1 MNRQS
6 ISRFSLCFFML
17 IFGIC
22 SAFSNEK
29 INQAD
34 YPENIDFWSD
44 YPNDVL
50 AEIITQRMTN
60 EELLAQ
66 ILMFG
71 WSGAEPTPLL
81 NAWVE
86 DRALGSVKVFGWNTD
101 DIYLVAK
108 SITELQKKA
117 QTCRFKIPLYVATDQ
132 EGGSVRH
139 VKGDTSDT
147 PGNLAI
153 GSGGYPQDAYYTGYY
168 IGLELRAL
176 GINMNFAPTIDI
188 YSTIESTVI
197 GPRSFGENPEYTGI
211 LGASWAKGHADAGII
226 ATAKHF
232 PGHGDTDVDSHGA
245 LPIIDIDEKTL
256 FSRELVPFMS
266 LIESGVPA
274 IMTGHISF
282 PKIVPNGEPAS
293 LSKSFVTGILRN
305 KLGYEG
311 LVITD
316 DIMMQGA
323 WQYAGVVSNVVR
335 LAIEAGNDIVI
346 SSSTAGLNEALW
358 RNNLQL
364 MSTDES
370 FKKQVTT
377 AAHRVV
383 KSKLDYFKGENPV
396 PLYPDVSKVDASI
409 PAPGAE
415 DFFFQQAC
423 RSISALKT
431 GIFPYTSEM
440 ASKEKVLLCGQFFAY
455 GDELVKR
462 YPNAD
467 IYSYKYNM
475 DNENLSKYLSEL
487 PYYARKFDTVI
498 FCVSDPGSARLAKS
512 LKDSGCRVI
521 IISILSP
528 NYVIDL
534 DFADTILLAYSY
546 SDFSFQA
553 VAAALAGEIDISGNL
568 PITLPKK
575 ED

>member
-1 MNRQS
+1 MNRPFL
-6 ISRFSLCFFML
+6 IKFFLIFSVL
-17 IFGIC
+17 IFG
-22 SAFSNEK
+22 FSPIFTQVK
-29 INQAD
+29 IDEAD

-44 YPNDVL
+44 LPNDVL
-50 AEIITQRMTN
+50 AEVIIQRMTN
-60 EELLAQ
+60 EELLSQ

-81 NAWVE
+81 NAWVQ

-101 DIYLVAK
+101 DINLVAK

-153 GSGGYPQDAYYTGYY
+153 GSSGYPQDAYYTGYY

-188 YSTIESTVI
+188 YSTIKSTVI

-211 LGASWAKGHADAGII
+211 LGAAWAKGHADAGII

-245 LPIIDIDEKTL
+245 LPIIEIDEETL
-256 FSRELVPFMS
+256 FSRELIPFMS

-293 LSKSFVTGILRN
+293 LSKTFVTGVLRE

-316 DIMMQGA
+316 DIMMNGA
-323 WQYAGVVSNVVR
+323 WKFAGVISNVVK

-346 SSSTAGLNEALW
+346 SSSTAGLNDALW

-364 MSTDES
+364 MSTDEN
-370 FKKQVTT
+370 FYNQVRR

-396 PLYPDVSKVDASI
+396 PLYPDASKVDSSI
-409 PAPGAE
+409 PAPGSE
-415 DFFFQQAC
+415 EFFFQQAC

-431 GIFPYTSEM
+431 GTFPYTSEI
-440 ASKEKVLLCGQFFAY
+440 AANEKVLLCGQFFAY
-455 GDELVKR
+455 GDELIKR
-462 YPNAD
+462 YPHAE

-487 PYYARKFDTVI
+487 PYYARRFDTVI

-512 LKDSGCRVI
+512 LKDAGCRVI

-546 SDFSFQA
+546 SNFSFQA
-553 VAAALAGEIDISGNL
+553 VAAALAGEIDILGNL
-568 PITLPKK
+568 PLTIPSK
-575 ED
+575 EE

>member
-1 MNRQS
+1 MNRPFL
-6 ISRFSLCFFML
+6 IKFFLIFSVL
-17 IFGIC
+17 IFG
-22 SAFSNEK
+22 FSPIFTQVK
-29 INQAD
+29 IDEAD

-44 YPNDVL
+44 LPNDVL
-50 AEIITQRMTN
+50 AEVIIQRMTN
-60 EELLAQ
+60 EELLSQ

-81 NAWVE
+81 NAWVQ

-101 DIYLVAK
+101 DINLVAK

-153 GSGGYPQDAYYTGYY
+153 GSSGYPQDAYYTGFY

-188 YSTIESTVI
+188 YSTIKSTVI

-211 LGASWAKGHADAGII
+211 LGAAWAKGHADAGII

-245 LPIIDIDEKTL
+245 LPIIEIDEETL
-256 FSRELVPFMS
+256 FSRELIPFMS

-293 LSKSFVTGILRN
+293 LSKTFVTGVLRE

-316 DIMMQGA
+316 DIMMNGA
-323 WQYAGVVSNVVR
+323 WKFAGVVSNVVK

-346 SSSTAGLNEALW
+346 SSSTAGLNDALW

-364 MSTDES
+364 MSTDEN
-370 FKKQVTT
+370 FYNQVRK

-396 PLYPDVSKVDASI
+396 PLYPDASKVDSSI
-409 PAPGAE
+409 PAPGSE
-415 DFFFQQAC
+415 EFFFQQAC

-431 GIFPYTSEM
+431 GTFPYTSEI
-440 ASKEKVLLCGQFFAY
+440 AANEKVLLCGQFFAY
-455 GDELVKR
+455 GDELIKR
-462 YPNAD
+462 YPHAE

-487 PYYARKFDTVI
+487 PYYARRFDTVI

-512 LKDSGCRVI
+512 LKDAGCRVI

-553 VAAALAGEIDISGNL
+553 VAAALAGEIDILGNL
-568 PITLPKK
+568 PLTIPSK
-575 ED
+575 EE

>member
-1 MNRQS
+1 MNRPFL
-6 ISRFSLCFFML
+6 IKFFLFLTIL
-17 IFGIC
+17 IFGFGLIF
-22 SAFSNEK
+22 AQVK
-29 INQAD
+29 INEAD

-44 YPNDVL
+44 LPNDVL
-50 AEIITQRMTN
+50 AEIIIQRMTN
-60 EELLAQ
+60 DELLSQ

-81 NAWVE
+81 NAWVQE
-86 DRALGSVKVFGWNTD
+86 RALGSVKVFGWNTD
-101 DIYLVAK
+101 DINLVAK

-153 GSGGYPQDAYYTGYY
+153 GSSGYPQDAYYTGYY
-168 IGLELRAL
+168 IGQELRAL

-245 LPIIDIDEKTL
+245 LPVINIDEETL
-256 FSRELVPFMS
+256 FSRELVPFIS

-282 PKIVPNGEPAS
+282 PEIVPNGEPAS
-293 LSKSFVTGILRN
+293 LSKTFVTKILRE
-305 KLGYEG
+305 KLGYKG

-323 WQYAGVVSNVVR
+323 WQYAGVVSNVVK

-364 MSTDES
+364 MSTDEN
-370 FKKQVTT
+370 FFNQVRT

-383 KSKLDYFKGENPV
+383 KSKLDYFKGKNPV
-396 PLYPDVSKVDASI
+396 PLYPDVTKVDSSI
-409 PAPGAE
+409 PAPGSE

-431 GIFPYTSEM
+431 GTFPYTSEM
-440 ASKEKVLLCGQFFAY
+440 AANEKVLLCGQFFAY
-455 GDELVKR
+455 GDELIKR
-462 YPNAD
+462 YPNAEF
-467 IYSYKYNM
+467 YSYKYNM

-487 PYYARKFDTVI
+487 PYYARRFDTVI

-512 LKDSGCRVI
+512 LKDAGCRVI

-568 PITLPKK
+568 PLTVPTSK
-575 ED
+575 D

>member
-1 MNRQS
+1 MNRPFL
-6 ISRFSLCFFML
+6 IKFFLIFSVL
-17 IFGIC
+17 IFG
-22 SAFSNEK
+22 FSPIFTQVK
-29 INQAD
+29 IDEAD

-44 YPNDVL
+44 LPNDVL
-50 AEIITQRMTN
+50 AEVIIQRMTN
-60 EELLAQ
+60 EELLSQ

-81 NAWVE
+81 NAWVQ

-101 DIYLVAK
+101 DINLVAK

-153 GSGGYPQDAYYTGYY
+153 GSSGYPQDAYYTGYY

-188 YSTIESTVI
+188 YSTIKSTVI

-211 LGASWAKGHADAGII
+211 LGAAWAKGHADAGII

-245 LPIIDIDEKTL
+245 LPIIEIDEETL
-256 FSRELVPFMS
+256 FSRELIPFMS

-293 LSKSFVTGILRN
+293 LSKTFVTGVLRE

-316 DIMMQGA
+316 DIMMNGA
-323 WQYAGVVSNVVR
+323 WKFAGVVSNVVK

-346 SSSTAGLNEALW
+346 SSSTAGLNDALW

-364 MSTDES
+364 MSTDEN
-370 FKKQVTT
+370 FYNQVRK

-396 PLYPDVSKVDASI
+396 PLYPDASKVDSSI
-409 PAPGAE
+409 PAPGYE
-415 DFFFQQAC
+415 EFFFQQAC
-423 RSISALKT
+423 RSISALIT
-431 GIFPYTSEM
+431 GTFPYTSEI
-440 ASKEKVLLCGQFFAY
+440 AANEKVLLCGQFFAY
-455 GDELVKR
+455 GDELIKR
-462 YPNAD
+462 YPHAE

-487 PYYARKFDTVI
+487 PYYARRFDTVI

-512 LKDSGCRVI
+512 LKDAGCRVI

-553 VAAALAGEIDISGNL
+553 VAAALAGEIDILGNL
-568 PITLPKK
+568 PLTIPSK
-575 ED
+575 EE

>member
-1 MNRQS
+1 
-6 ISRFSLCFFML
+6 
-17 IFGIC
+17 
-22 SAFSNEK
+22 
-29 INQAD
+29 
-34 YPENIDFWSD
+34 
-44 YPNDVL
+44 NDVL
-50 AEIITQRMTN
+50 AEVIIQRMTN
-60 EELLAQ
+60 EELLSQ

-81 NAWVE
+81 NAWVQ

-101 DIYLVAK
+101 DINLVAK

-153 GSGGYPQDAYYTGYY
+153 GSSGYPQDAYYTGYY

-188 YSTIESTVI
+188 YSTIKSTVI

-211 LGASWAKGHADAGII
+211 LGAAWAKGHADAGII

-245 LPIIDIDEKTL
+245 LPIIEIDEETL
-256 FSRELVPFMS
+256 FSRELIPFMS

-293 LSKSFVTGILRN
+293 LSKTFVTGVLRD

-316 DIMMQGA
+316 DIMMNGA
-323 WQYAGVVSNVVR
+323 WKFAGVVSNVVK

-346 SSSTAGLNEALW
+346 SSSTAGLNDALW

-364 MSTDES
+364 MSTDEN
-370 FKKQVTT
+370 FYYQVRK

-396 PLYPDVSKVDASI
+396 PLYPDASKVDSSI
-409 PAPGAE
+409 PAPGSE
-415 DFFFQQAC
+415 EFFFQQAC

-431 GIFPYTSEM
+431 GTFPYTSEI
-440 ASKEKVLLCGQFFAY
+440 AANEKVLLCGQFFAY
-455 GDELVKR
+455 GDELIKR
-462 YPNAD
+462 YPHAE

-487 PYYARKFDTVI
+487 PYYARRFDTVI

-512 LKDSGCRVI
+512 LKDAGCRVI

-553 VAAALAGEIDISGNL
+553 VAAALAGEIDILGNL
-568 PITLPKK
+568 PLTIPSK
-575 ED
+575 EE

>member
-1 MNRQS
+1 MNRPFL
-6 ISRFSLCFFML
+6 IKFFLFLTIL
-17 IFGIC
+17 IFGFGLIF
-22 SAFSNEK
+22 AQVK
-29 INQAD
+29 INEAD
-34 YPENIDFWSD
+34 YPVNIDFWSD
-44 YPNDVL
+44 LPNDVL
-50 AEIITQRMTN
+50 AEIIIQRMTN
-60 EELLAQ
+60 DELLSQ

-81 NAWVE
+81 NAWVQE
-86 DRALGSVKVFGWNTD
+86 RALGSVKVFGWNTD
-101 DIYLVAK
+101 DINLVAK

-153 GSGGYPQDAYYTGYY
+153 GSSGYPQDAYYTGYY
-168 IGLELRAL
+168 IGQELRAL

-245 LPIIDIDEKTL
+245 LPVINIDEETL
-256 FSRELVPFMS
+256 FSRELVPFIS

-282 PKIVPNGEPAS
+282 PEIVPNGEPAS
-293 LSKSFVTGILRN
+293 LSKTFVTKILRE
-305 KLGYEG
+305 KLGYKG

-323 WQYAGVVSNVVR
+323 WQYAGVVSNVVK

-364 MSTDES
+364 MSTDEN
-370 FKKQVTT
+370 FFNQVRT

-383 KSKLDYFKGENPV
+383 KSKLDYFKGKNPV
-396 PLYPDVSKVDASI
+396 PLYPDVTKVDSSI
-409 PAPGAE
+409 PAPGSE

-431 GIFPYTSEM
+431 GTFPYTSEM
-440 ASKEKVLLCGQFFAY
+440 AANEKVLLCGQFFAY
-455 GDELVKR
+455 GDELIKR
-462 YPNAD
+462 YPNAEF
-467 IYSYKYNM
+467 YSYKYNM

-487 PYYARKFDTVI
+487 PYYARRFDTVI

-512 LKDSGCRVI
+512 LKDAGCRVI

-568 PITLPKK
+568 PLTVPTSK
-575 ED
+575 D

>member
-1 MNRQS
+1 MNRPLLIKFFLVLS
-6 ISRFSLCFFML
+6 IL
-17 IFGIC
+17 IFGFA
-22 SAFSNEK
+22 STFAQVK
-29 INQAD
+29 INEAD

-44 YPNDVL
+44 LPNDIL
-50 AEIITQRMTN
+50 AEVIIQRMTN
-60 EELLAQ
+60 DELLSQ

-71 WSGAEPTPLL
+71 WSGAEPTALL
-81 NAWVE
+81 NAWVQE
-86 DRALGSVKVFGWNTD
+86 RALGSVKVFGWNTD
-101 DIYLVAK
+101 DINLVAK

-117 QTCRFKIPLYVATDQ
+117 QSCRFKIPLYVATDQ

-153 GSGGYPQDAYYTGYY
+153 GSSGYPQDAYYTGYY
-168 IGLELRAL
+168 IGQELRAL

-245 LPIIDIDEKTL
+245 LPVINIDEETL
-256 FSRELVPFMS
+256 FSRELVPFIS

-293 LSKSFVTGILRN
+293 LSKTFVTKILRE
-305 KLGYEG
+305 KLGYNG

-323 WQYAGVVSNVVR
+323 WQYAGVVSNVVK

-364 MSTDES
+364 MTTDEN
-370 FKKQVTT
+370 FFNQVRT

-383 KSKLDYFKGENPV
+383 KSKLDYFKGKNPV
-396 PLYPDVSKVDASI
+396 PLYPDVTKVDSSI
-409 PAPGAE
+409 PAPGSE

-431 GIFPYTSEM
+431 GTFPYTSEM
-440 ASKEKVLLCGQFFAY
+440 AAKEKVLLCGQFFAY
-455 GDELVKR
+455 GDELIKR
-462 YPNAD
+462 YPNAEF
-467 IYSYKYNM
+467 YSYKYNM

-487 PYYARKFDTVI
+487 PYYARRFDTVI

-512 LKDSGCRVI
+512 LKDAGCRVI

-568 PITLPKK
+568 PLTVPTSK
-575 ED
+575 E

>member
-1 MNRQS
+1 MNRPLLIKFFLVLS
-6 ISRFSLCFFML
+6 IL
-17 IFGIC
+17 IFGFA
-22 SAFSNEK
+22 STFAQVK
-29 INQAD
+29 INEAD

-44 YPNDVL
+44 LPNDIL
-50 AEIITQRMTN
+50 AEVIIQRMTN
-60 EELLAQ
+60 DELLSQ

-71 WSGAEPTPLL
+71 WSGAEPTALL
-81 NAWVE
+81 NAWVQE
-86 DRALGSVKVFGWNTD
+86 RALGSVKVFGWNTD
-101 DIYLVAK
+101 DINLVAK

-153 GSGGYPQDAYYTGYY
+153 GSSGYPQDAYYTGYY
-168 IGLELRAL
+168 IGQELRAL

-245 LPIIDIDEKTL
+245 LPVINIDEETL
-256 FSRELVPFMS
+256 FSRELVPFIS

-293 LSKSFVTGILRN
+293 LSKTFVTKILRE
-305 KLGYEG
+305 KLGYNG

-323 WQYAGVVSNVVR
+323 WQYAGVVSNVVK

-364 MSTDES
+364 MTTDKN
-370 FKKQVTT
+370 FFNQVRT

-383 KSKLDYFKGENPV
+383 KSKLDYFKGKNPV
-396 PLYPDVSKVDASI
+396 PLYPDVTKVDSSI
-409 PAPGAE
+409 PAPGSE

-431 GIFPYTSEM
+431 GTFPYTSEM
-440 ASKEKVLLCGQFFAY
+440 AAKEKVLLCGQFFAY
-455 GDELVKR
+455 GDELIKR
-462 YPNAD
+462 YPNAEF
-467 IYSYKYNM
+467 YSYKYNM

-487 PYYARKFDTVI
+487 PYYARRFDTVI

-512 LKDSGCRVI
+512 LKDAGCRVI

-568 PITLPKK
+568 PLTVPTSK
-575 ED
+575 E

>member
-1 MNRQS
+1 MNRPFL
-6 ISRFSLCFFML
+6 IKFFLIFSVL
-17 IFGIC
+17 IFG
-22 SAFSNEK
+22 FSPIFTQVK
-29 INQAD
+29 IDEAD

-44 YPNDVL
+44 LPNDVL
-50 AEIITQRMTN
+50 AEVIIQRMTN
-60 EELLAQ
+60 EELLSQ

-81 NAWVE
+81 NAWVQ

-101 DIYLVAK
+101 DINLVAK

-153 GSGGYPQDAYYTGYY
+153 GSSGYPQDAYYTGYY

-188 YSTIESTVI
+188 YSTIKSTVI

-211 LGASWAKGHADAGII
+211 LGAAWAKGHADAGII

-245 LPIIDIDEKTL
+245 LPIIEIDEETL
-256 FSRELVPFMS
+256 FSRELIPFMS

-293 LSKSFVTGILRN
+293 LSKTFVTGVLRE

-316 DIMMQGA
+316 DIMMNGA
-323 WQYAGVVSNVVR
+323 WKFAGVVSNVVK

-346 SSSTAGLNEALW
+346 SSSTAGLNDALW

-364 MSTDES
+364 MSTDEN
-370 FKKQVTT
+370 FYNQVRK

-396 PLYPDVSKVDASI
+396 PLYPDASKVDSSI
-409 PAPGAE
+409 PAPGSE
-415 DFFFQQAC
+415 EFFFQQAC

-431 GIFPYTSEM
+431 GTFPYTSEI
-440 ASKEKVLLCGQFFAY
+440 AANEKVLLCGQFFAY
-455 GDELVKR
+455 GDELIKR
-462 YPNAD
+462 YPHAE

-487 PYYARKFDTVI
+487 PYYARRFDTVI

-512 LKDSGCRVI
+512 LKDAGCRVI

-553 VAAALAGEIDISGNL
+553 VAAALAGEIDILGNL
-568 PITLPKK
+568 PLTIPSK
-575 ED
+575 EE

>member
-1 MNRQS
+1 MNRLFL
-6 ISRFSLCFFML
+6 IKFFLFLAIL
-17 IFGIC
+17 IFGFGLIF
-22 SAFSNEK
+22 AQVK
-29 INQAD
+29 INEAD

-44 YPNDVL
+44 LPNDVL
-50 AEIITQRMTN
+50 AEIIIQRMTN
-60 EELLAQ
+60 DELLSQ

-81 NAWVE
+81 NAWVQE
-86 DRALGSVKVFGWNTD
+86 RALGSVKVFGWNTD
-101 DIYLVAK
+101 DINLVAK

-153 GSGGYPQDAYYTGYY
+153 GSSGYPQDAYYTGYY
-168 IGLELRAL
+168 IGQELRAL

-245 LPIIDIDEKTL
+245 LPVINIDEETL
-256 FSRELVPFMS
+256 FSRELVPFIS

-282 PKIVPNGEPAS
+282 PEIVPNGEPAS
-293 LSKSFVTGILRN
+293 LSKTFVTKILRE
-305 KLGYEG
+305 KLGYKG

-323 WQYAGVVSNVVR
+323 WQYAGVVSNVVK

-364 MSTDES
+364 MSTDEN
-370 FKKQVTT
+370 FFNQVRT

-383 KSKLDYFKGENPV
+383 KSKLDYFKGKNPV
-396 PLYPDVSKVDASI
+396 PLYPDVTKVDSSI
-409 PAPGAE
+409 PAPGSE

-431 GIFPYTSEM
+431 GTFPYTSEM
-440 ASKEKVLLCGQFFAY
+440 AANEKVLLCGQFFAY
-455 GDELVKR
+455 GDELIKR
-462 YPNAD
+462 YPNAEF
-467 IYSYKYNM
+467 YSYKYNM

-487 PYYARKFDTVI
+487 PYYARRFDT
-498 FCVSDPGSARLAKS
+498 PGVQGR
-512 LKDSGCRVI
+512 
-521 IISILSP
+521 
-528 NYVIDL
+528 
-534 DFADTILLAYSY
+534 
-546 SDFSFQA
+546 
-553 VAAALAGEIDISGNL
+553 E
-568 PITLPKK
+568 
-575 ED
+575 

>member
-1 MNRQS
+1 MNRPLLIKFFLVFS
-6 ISRFSLCFFML
+6 IL
-17 IFGIC
+17 IFGFA
-22 SAFSNEK
+22 STFAQVK
-29 INQAD
+29 INEAD

-44 YPNDVL
+44 LPNDIL
-50 AEIITQRMTN
+50 AEVIIQRMTN
-60 EELLAQ
+60 DELLSQ

-71 WSGAEPTPLL
+71 WSGAEPTALL
-81 NAWVE
+81 NAWVQE
-86 DRALGSVKVFGWNTD
+86 RALGSVKVFGWNTD
-101 DIYLVAK
+101 DINLVAK

-153 GSGGYPQDAYYTGYY
+153 GSSGYPQDAYYTGYY
-168 IGLELRAL
+168 IGQELRAL

-245 LPIIDIDEKTL
+245 LPVINIDEETL
-256 FSRELVPFMS
+256 FSRELVPFIS

-293 LSKSFVTGILRN
+293 LSKTFVTKILRE
-305 KLGYEG
+305 KLGYNG

-323 WQYAGVVSNVVR
+323 WQYAGVVSNVVK

-364 MSTDES
+364 MTTDEN
-370 FKKQVTT
+370 FFNQVRT

-383 KSKLDYFKGENPV
+383 KSKLDYFKGKNPV
-396 PLYPDVSKVDASI
+396 PLYPDVTKVDSSI
-409 PAPGAE
+409 PAPGSE

-431 GIFPYTSEM
+431 GTFPYTSEM
-440 ASKEKVLLCGQFFAY
+440 AAKEKVLLCGQFFAY
-455 GDELVKR
+455 GDELIKR
-462 YPNAD
+462 YPNAEF
-467 IYSYKYNM
+467 YSYKYNM

-487 PYYARKFDTVI
+487 PYYARRFDTVI

-512 LKDSGCRVI
+512 LKDAGCRVI

-568 PITLPKK
+568 PLTVPTSK
-575 ED
+575 E

>member
-1 MNRQS
+1 MNRPLLIKFFLVLS
-6 ISRFSLCFFML
+6 IL
-17 IFGIC
+17 IFGFA
-22 SAFSNEK
+22 STFAQVK
-29 INQAD
+29 INEAD
-34 YPENIDFWSD
+34 YPRNIDFWSD
-44 YPNDVL
+44 LPNDIL
-50 AEIITQRMTN
+50 AEVIIQRMTN
-60 EELLAQ
+60 DELLSQ

-71 WSGAEPTPLL
+71 WSGAEPTALL
-81 NAWVE
+81 NAWVQE
-86 DRALGSVKVFGWNTD
+86 RALGSVKVFGWNTD
-101 DIYLVAK
+101 DINLVAK

-117 QTCRFKIPLYVATDQ
+117 QSCRFKIPLYVATDQ

-153 GSGGYPQDAYYTGYY
+153 GSSGYPQDAYYTGYY
-168 IGLELRAL
+168 IGQELRAL

-245 LPIIDIDEKTL
+245 LPVINIDEETL
-256 FSRELVPFMS
+256 FSRELVPFIS

-293 LSKSFVTGILRN
+293 LSKTFVTKILRE
-305 KLGYEG
+305 KLGYNG

-323 WQYAGVVSNVVR
+323 WQYAGVVSNVVK

-364 MSTDES
+364 MTTDEN
-370 FKKQVTT
+370 FFNQVRT

-383 KSKLDYFKGENPV
+383 KSKLDYFKGKNPV
-396 PLYPDVSKVDASI
+396 PLYPDVTKVDSSI
-409 PAPGAE
+409 PAPGSE

-431 GIFPYTSEM
+431 GTFPYTSEM
-440 ASKEKVLLCGQFFAY
+440 AAKEKVLLCGQFFAY
-455 GDELVKR
+455 GDELIKR
-462 YPNAD
+462 YPNAEF
-467 IYSYKYNM
+467 YSYKYNM

-487 PYYARKFDTVI
+487 PYYARRFDTVI

-512 LKDSGCRVI
+512 LKDAGCRVI

-568 PITLPKK
+568 PLTVPTSK
-575 ED
+575 E